1 MQPEATRKI
10 PKIIIYGSNGFDE
23 LIQRFRT
30 YTSKSFPVL
39 FFDPSGTGKTT
50 AADIIAAE
58 LNLKIYRA
66 DISAVLSKK
75 PGETERNLDSIFTE
89 SSSLNAILYF
99 EEADA
104 LFEKN
109 IKIKDGHDRYT
120 NMKVKYLLQKIEA
133 YDGIVILA
141 IHNSKN
147 IDEAFIRNMHFVVEF
162 PLDRRKTK
170 DMKSF
175 NGV

>member
-1 MQPEATRKI
+1 MTPEETKKI

-30 YTSKSFPVL
+30 YTGKSFPVL

-58 LNLKIYRA
+58 LNLNIQRA
-66 DISAVLSKK
+66 DLSVVVSRQI
-75 PGETERNLDSIFTE
+75 GETEKNLDNIFRDA
-89 SSSLNAILYF
+89 SSMNAVLYF

-104 LFEKN
+104 LFGKRLEVN
-109 IKIKDGHDRYT
+109 DGHDRYA
-120 NMKVKYLLQKIEA
+120 NMEIKYLLNKIEE

-141 IHNSKN
+141 THHSKN
-147 IDEAFIRNMHFVVEF
+147 IDEALIRNMRFIVEF
-162 PLDRRKTK
+162 PSDRGKQGK
-170 DMKSF
+170 
-175 NGV
+175 